1 MVTKSV
7 RESILL
13 IVCAVASTV
22 ASTVASAS
30 DWGDSGVGR
39 AWNRATGYKLD
50 TQSEAIL
57 VEQNI
62 LTVTTPSGDVQAEF
76 VWFPSTTIPL
86 MGSFDEDVT
95 DYGNAI
101 SLRQQ
106 FSLTDGV
113 VVINGVQSRWLF
125 LALDQRVTTV
135 DPKGHFVEVS
145 VATALPIRAFS
156 TQVESEEFMAGLEFA
171 ASGGE
176 GDGGIF
182 CHDPTWV
189 GRNGEECCGFLA
201 AYQAGINSCYS
212 RYWLILSG
220 CLGVGGTAGGT
231 WFWNCSKGCV
241 TAFVI
246 AVPCMKACLISSALI
261 TVGSALVCIG
271 GAEFAFEECCQA
283 RLDEYL
289 RDLTNSGCALRKPSY
304 IRGIGNGQQ
313 Q

>member
-1 MVTKSV
+1 MGTN
-7 RESILL
+7 LL
-13 IVCAVASTV
+13 SKGIAVCVVAF

-50 TQSEAIL
+50 TKSEVIA
-57 VEQNI
+57 VDGNI

-76 VWFPSTTIPL
+76 VWFPVTTISL
-86 MGSFDEDVT
+86 TGSVDEDVT
-95 DYGNAI
+95 DFGKVI
-101 SLRQQ
+101 SLRQE

-113 VVINGVQSRWLF
+113 VVIGGEQSRWLF
-125 LALDQRVTTV
+125 LSHDQSVTTV
-135 DPKGHFVEVS
+135 DGKGNPVQVS
-145 VATALPIRAFS
+145 ASTVLPIRAFS
-156 TQVESEEFMAGLEFA
+156 TKVEAEEFMSGLEFA
-171 ASGGE
+171 ASGAK

-189 GRNGEECCGFLA
+189 GSDGEECCGFLA

-220 CLGVGGTAGGT
+220 CLGVGGGAGGT
-231 WFWNCSKGCV
+231 WWWNCSKGCV
-241 TAFVI
+241 SAFVI
-246 AVPCMKACLISSALI
+246 AVPCLKACLLSSALI

-289 RDLTNSGCALRKPSY
+289 RDLTNSGCELRKPAY
-304 IRGIGNGQQ
+304 IRTDIGDNQ
-313 Q
+313 

>member
-1 MVTKSV
+1 MVTN
-7 RESILL
+7 LL
-13 IVCAVASTV
+13 SKGIAVCVVAF

-30 DWGDSGVGR
+30 DWGDSPVGR

-50 TQSEAIL
+50 LKSEAITVDGNML
-57 VEQNI
+57 S
-62 LTVTTPSGDVQAEF
+62 VTTPSGDVHAEF
-76 VWFPSTTIPL
+76 VWFPLTTVPVT
-86 MGSFDEDVT
+86 GSVDDDVT
-95 DYGNAI
+95 DHGKAI

-106 FSLTDGV
+106 FWLTDGV
-113 VVINGVQSRWLF
+113 VVIGGVQSRWLF
-125 LALDQRVTTV
+125 ISHDQSVTTV
-135 DPKGHFVEVS
+135 DAAGTPVQVS
-145 VATALPIRAFS
+145 ASTVLPIREFRTKEDAD
-156 TQVESEEFMAGLEFA
+156 EFMAGLESA
-171 ASGGE
+171 ASGAK

-231 WFWNCSKGCV
+231 WFWNCSKACV
-241 TAFVI
+241 SALVVS
-246 AVPCMKACLISSALI
+246 APCMKACLISSALI

-289 RDLTNSGCALRKPSY
+289 RDLTNSGCELRKPSY
-304 IRGIGNGQQ
+304 IRTDIGDNQ
-313 Q
+313 